1 MDTLEKIFG
10 SSQKVKLMRLFLF
23 NPQAVFDAK
32 EITAR
37 TKVQSGKIRSEIS
50 NLERVGLI
58 RRKYFTREILVAKK
72 PRKKRIQGWILNDK
86 FPFLEPLQNFLVHIP
101 PTQYQEIVEKIK
113 RAGIIK
119 LVILS
124 GVFIQD
130 WESRLDVLVVGDKL
144 KRPVVNSI
152 MSEIESV
159 VGKELK
165 YSFFETSEFL
175 YRLGVCDKLVR
186 DVLDYPHRKVL
197 NKIEVEI

>member
-1 MDTLEKIFG
+1 
-10 SSQKVKLMRLFLF
+10 MRLFLF